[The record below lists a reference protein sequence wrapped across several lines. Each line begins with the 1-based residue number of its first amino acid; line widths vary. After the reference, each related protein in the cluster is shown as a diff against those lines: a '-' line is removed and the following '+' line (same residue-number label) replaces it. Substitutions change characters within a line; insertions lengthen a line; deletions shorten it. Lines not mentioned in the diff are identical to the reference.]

1 MPREPIGGRR
11 CARKL
16 SDGRPIPSHV
26 CCCQPPCLLP
36 ARCRITITTT
46 SATAT
51 ATVNVPPHYPD
62 THTLPHTH
70 TLPRHPHPTCTPPPL
85 SCSSQAKSPRQQACN
100 AGYQRVPERIK
111 TLWNVRILL
120 MGLHRLTT
128 EVCGWMRRTEISTP
142 LAYVCLF

>member
-16 SDGRPIPSHV
+16 SDGRPIPSHA

-51 ATVNVPPHYPD
+51 ATVNVPPLPP
-62 THTLPHTH
+62 THTHFHTH

-128 EVCGWMRRTEISTP
+128 EVYGWMRRTEISTL